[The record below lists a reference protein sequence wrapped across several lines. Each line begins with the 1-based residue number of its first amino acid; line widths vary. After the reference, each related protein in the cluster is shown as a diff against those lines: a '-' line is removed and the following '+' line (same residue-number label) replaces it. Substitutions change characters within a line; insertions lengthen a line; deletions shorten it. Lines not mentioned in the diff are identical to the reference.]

1 VEDIAFARDLRQP
14 RARGG
19 RSVLGCPLMAEA
31 KDLPVELI
39 QLEVIALLGEY
50 GYAYEALRAG

>member
-1 VEDIAFARDLRQP
+1 
-14 RARGG
+14 
-19 RSVLGCPLMAEA
+19 MAEA